1 MRICIVPMKPLAHAK
16 ARLAEVLSPEER
28 RALSLAMLTDV
39 VRAAGA
45 LDVVW
50 VLNSDDDAADAARAA
65 GGEPRPDPTP
75 GEGLNASLDAATS
88 QAIAD
93 GARGVLVLSADCP
106 AATRADVRAV
116 AIGDGVV
123 MAPDRYGT
131 GTNALWRS
139 PPGVIQVSFGR
150 NSRRS
155 HTALA
160 HVHHVPFAVQPLPR
174 LALDVDRPADLDAV
188 WALGPGD
195 ATRAALERLGYPS
208 RRR

>member
-1 MRICIVPMKPLAHAK
+1 MRLCIVPMKPLAHAK
-16 ARLAEVLSPEER
+16 ARLSEVLDSDQR

-39 VRAAGA
+39 VRAARA

-50 VLNSDDDAADAARAA
+50 VLNSDEDAASVARAEGA
-65 GGEPRPDPTP
+65 EPKPDPAP
-75 GEGLNASLDAATS
+75 GEGLNASLDAATVM
-88 QAIAD
+88 AAEHGAD
-93 GARGVLVLSADCP
+93 GVLVVSADCP
-106 AATRADVRAV
+106 AARQDDVRAL
-116 AIGDGVV
+116 AIGRGVV

-139 PPGVIQVSFGR
+139 PPGVIQTSFGG

-160 HVHHVPFAVQPLPR
+160 HVHGVPFAVLPLAR
-174 LALDVDRPADLDAV
+174 VALDVDRPADLEAV
-188 WALGPGD
+188 LALGPGD
-195 ATRAALERLGYPS
+195 ATRAALESLGYPS

>member
-28 RALSLAMLTDV
+28 RSLSLAMLTDV
-39 VRAAGA
+39 VRAAGE
-45 LDVVW
+45 LDAVW
-50 VLNSDDDAADAARAA
+50 VLNSDEDAAEAARAA
-65 GGEPRPDPTP
+65 GGEPRTDPTP
-75 GEGLNASLDAATS
+75 GEGLNASLDAATA
-88 QAIAD
+88 QATAE

-106 AATRADVRAV
+106 ATTRADVRAISV
-116 AIGDGVV
+116 GDGVV

-131 GTNALWRS
+131 GTNAMWRS
-139 PPGVIQVSFGR
+139 PPEAIQVSFGG

-160 HVHHVPFAVQPLPR
+160 HVHHVPFAVLPLPR
-174 LALDVDRPADLDAV
+174 LALDVDRPADLDDVMAI
-188 WALGPGD
+188 GPGE